1 MAMDILDGTLLL
13 NPVDRLQL
21 KIITEKTHE
30 WYSANAMHKIIQAQL
45 HENND
50 TESPHGNE

>member
-50 TESPHGNE
+50 TESPHENE